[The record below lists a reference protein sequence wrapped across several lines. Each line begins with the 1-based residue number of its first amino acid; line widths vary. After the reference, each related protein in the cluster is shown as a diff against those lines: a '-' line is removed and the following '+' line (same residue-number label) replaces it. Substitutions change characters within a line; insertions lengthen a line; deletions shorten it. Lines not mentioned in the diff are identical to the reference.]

1 MSHYGSGKDTTI
13 GYEGIDVRFL
23 QEHGYLVA
31 GTSYTLSWK
40 RNGMNIGWIQGRTP
54 NEAVI
59 FSYNSA

>member
-31 GTSYTLSWK
+31 G
-40 RNGMNIGWIQGRTP
+40 NIVHAFLEAEW
-54 NEAVI
+54 NEHRLD
-59 FSYNSA
+59 SRQDPK